1 MLILKINFYKF
12 YKSFLGGAAVVENCD
27 IKTVHSLQVYT
38 PYSGSSEFW
47 CEDFQTK
54 GEKLILDVNDFE

>member
-27 IKTVHSLQVYT
+27 IKTVHFKCTLHILGLQSFDVRI
-38 PYSGSSEFW
+38 FK
-47 CEDFQTK
+47 QK
-54 GEKLILDVNDFE
+54 EKN